1 METGPVRYPA
11 VPELTFEVTEEVTVK
26 VHSRVRK
33 PRGGF
38 IF

>member
-1 METGPVRYPA
+1 METDPVRYPA
-11 VPELTFEVTEEVTVK
+11 VPELTFEVTEVTVK
-26 VHSRVRK
+26 VHLRVRK

>member
-1 METGPVRYPA
+1 METDPVRYPA
-11 VPELTFEVTEEVTVK
+11 VPELTFEVTGEVTVK
-26 VHSRVRK
+26 VRVRK